1 MTTTRQVPAAV
12 AAAVLLTALTGTP
25 VLAQEGPKVTVTPST
40 GLAADGSTEITISGT
55 GFAPDGNGGLG
66 YGLRGGPGL
75 ATLKDP
81 ATTHGFQLAKLIKKG
96 AVGAQIP
103 LTDAGTWE
111 FKTSLKAVYTDS
123 GGTTHDAAKT
133 PFKIYTFGWK
143 SAETTW
149 DTATPISF
157 AGTTPEPP
165 SGTGLSWGVKQSWRS
180 YVANFGGTATGSGGV
195 VMEPAYT
202 WPVSTVDAD
211 GTVRFGGA
219 VHYSVPSHL
228 IWDIGIAEPRI
239 VPTGGGKATLNA
251 KVNFALQGTK
261 EAPQLSR
268 PPTDTALADLT
279 LGAPKPDGD
288 KVTTDITAAVLTE
301 AGAAAFA
308 GFYQAGTALDTG
320 SFTHVGGTT
329 PPPDPVYQP
338 KLTLGAT
345 SVVKG
350 GTLAVTGTGFAPEE
364 DVTLAGVAGAART
377 DAAGAFGTS
386 PVVDLEPGEHTVTA
400 TGAVSKTPATATV
413 TVTAPPT
420 SEPCV
425 IDSEVTRGNVLWG
438 FKKSFRQYVGT
449 GLTGGPATGNS
460 ITAADGAEIT
470 NVDEVIGGGRPNP
483 DGIPT
488 GAHRFGFSSATYTSP
503 TDLSGQ
509 FAGSIRFSYPA
520 HLFILTLARPKVVL
534 TGDTGTLYA
543 DVKLESS
550 PGAPSE
556 PKELNGVA
564 LATLD
569 SAGAT
574 RTTEDGV
581 VTVSGIK
588 ATLTSSEAFAGFY
601 ETGTA
606 LDDVTVTLGAS
617 CAELPEGGGT
627 TPPGEQVGGDGGEN
641 LVPALQYRPLAST
654 GATLTP
660 LYAGG
665 GFLMAGAVLLFL
677 ARRRHTRV

>member
-1 MTTTRQVPAAV
+1 MTTTRRALGAV
-12 AAAVLLTALTGTP
+12 AAAVLLTALSGAP
-25 VLAQEGPKVTVTPST
+25 VLAQDGPRVTVTPST

-66 YGLRGGPGL
+66 YGLRGGPEL

-111 FKTSLKAVYTDS
+111 FKTSLKAVYAGSD
-123 GGTTHDAAKT
+123 GQTHDAAKT
-133 PFKIYTFGWK
+133 PFRIHTFGWK

-157 AGTTPEPP
+157 AGTTPDPP

-180 YVANFGGTATGSGGV
+180 YVATFGGTATGSGGV
-195 VMEPAYT
+195 VMDPAYT
-202 WPVSTVDAD
+202 WPVSGVDAD

-239 VPTGGGKATLNA
+239 VPTGAGTATLHA
-251 KVNFALQGTK
+251 KVNFSLQGTK
-261 EAPQLSR
+261 EVPQLSQ

-279 LGAPKPDGD
+279 LGTPRPDGD

-308 GFYQAGTALDTG
+308 GFYQPGTALDTG
-320 SFTHVGGTT
+320 SFTHVGRTT
-329 PPPDPVYQP
+329 PPAYQP
-338 KLTLGAT
+338 KLALGAA

-350 GTLAVTGTGFAPEE
+350 GTLAVTGSGFAPDE
-364 DVTLAGVAGAART
+364 DVTLTGVAGTART
-377 DAAGAFGTS
+377 DAAGAFSTS

-413 TVTAPPT
+413 TVTAPPS
-420 SEPCV
+420 SEPCA
-425 IDSEVTRGNVLWG
+425 INGEVTRGNLLWG

-470 NVDEVIGGGRPNP
+470 NVDEVVGGGRPNP

-488 GAHRFGFSSATYTSP
+488 GAYQFGFSSATYASP
-503 TDLSGQ
+503 TDLTGQ

-520 HLFILTLARPKVVL
+520 HLFTLTLARPKVVL
-534 TGDTGTLYA
+534 TGDGGTLYA
-543 DVKLESS
+543 DVKLEST

-556 PKELNGVA
+556 PKELTGVA

-569 SAGAT
+569 SSGAT
-574 RTTEDGV
+574 RTSEDGV
-581 VTVSGIK
+581 VVVSGVK

-601 ETGTA
+601 ETGAA

-617 CAELPEGGGT
+617 CATLPEGGGT
-627 TPPGEQVGGDGGEN
+627 PPPPGGQGGGDGEN

-660 LYAGG
+660 LYAGA
-665 GFLMAGAVLLFL
+665 GFLVGGAVLLFL
-677 ARRRHTRV
+677 ARRRHARV